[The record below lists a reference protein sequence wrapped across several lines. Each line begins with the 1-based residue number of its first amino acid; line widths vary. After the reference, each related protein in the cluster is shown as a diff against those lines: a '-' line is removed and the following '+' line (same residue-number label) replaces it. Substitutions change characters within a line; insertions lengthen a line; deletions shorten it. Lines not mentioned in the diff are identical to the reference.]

1 MKSDTKASRRSIRRH
16 LFAGV
21 AVAALLAGGV
31 GGWASATEF
40 AGAVIASGS
49 VVVDSNIKKVQH
61 LTGGIVGELRVHDG
75 DRVSV
80 GDVVVR
86 LDDTVTRAN
95 LAIVK
100 KGLDEL
106 VGRKAR
112 LESERDARQTI
123 KFPDE
128 LLARKGDPEVAH
140 VMGSESK
147 LFELRRSARQG
158 QKAQFRERI
167 DQLQEEARGLVAQ
180 QAAKDQE
187 LGLIGREL
195 AGVKELWAKNL
206 IQHTRLTAL
215 EREQARLQGE
225 RGQLIAGAAQIKGK
239 IAETELQIIQLDQDL
254 SSDVAK
260 ETREIEAKIG
270 EFVERKV
277 TAEDQ
282 LKRIE
287 IRAPQDGTVFQL
299 AVHTVGGV
307 VAPGDTI
314 MLIVPNADNL
324 IVEAKVN
331 PQDIDSAAARTE
343 GQVAILCVQPALNT
357 GDRGSPHP
365 HLGRYH
371 SRSTHRAEL
380 LRDPGRHV
388 ARGSRSARRSQTAAR
403 YAGRGLR
410 PDGRAHRPVLFDE
423 AAARPVH
430 ADVSR
435 EMS

>member
-1 MKSDTKASRRSIRRH
+1 MKNNPTVSRRSIRRH
-16 LFAGV
+16 LIAGV
-21 AVAALLAGGV
+21 AVVVLLAGGV
-31 GGWASATEF
+31 GGWASTTQF
-40 AGAVIASGS
+40 AGAVIAIGS
-49 VVVDSNIKKVQH
+49 LVVDSNIKKVQH

-75 DRVSV
+75 DRVNA

-112 LESERDARQTI
+112 LESERDGRQTI

-128 LLARKGDPEVAH
+128 MLARKSDPEVAH
-140 VMGSESK
+140 VIESESK

-167 DQLQEEARGLVAQ
+167 QQLQEEARGLVAQ
-180 QAAKDQE
+180 QGAKDQE

-195 AGVKELWAKNL
+195 AGVKELWSKNL
-206 IQHTRLTAL
+206 IQLTRLTAL
-215 EREQARLQGE
+215 EREEARLQGE
-225 RGQLIAGAAQIKGK
+225 RGQLIASAAQIKGK

-260 ETREIEAKIG
+260 EMREIEAKIG

-282 LKRIE
+282 LKRVD

-299 AVHTVGGV
+299 AVHTVGAG
-307 VAPGDTI
+307 G
-314 MLIVPNADNL
+314 
-324 IVEAKVN
+324 
-331 PQDIDSAAARTE
+331 
-343 GQVAILCVQPALNT
+343 
-357 GDRGSPHP
+357 GSI
-365 HLGRYH
+365 GW
-371 SRSTHRAEL
+371 
-380 LRDPGRHV
+380 RDPGGALRVGPDRDIRQTGV
-388 ARGSRSARRSQTAAR
+388 AGAVPVNNATLHADIIKISALGTNGTVNIGNGNVLNGVVVSVH
-403 YAGRGLR
+403 GVISGL
-410 PDGRAHRPVLFDE
+410 AVPVAL
-423 AAARPVH
+423 AAAMVL
-430 ADVSR
+430 VCL
-435 EMS
+435 

>member
-1 MKSDTKASRRSIRRH
+1 MSEDRSMQNDAAASRRSIRRH

-21 AVAALLAGGV
+21 AVVALLARGV

-40 AGAVIASGS
+40 AGAVIATGF

-61 LTGGIVGELRVHDG
+61 LTGGIVGELKVHDG
-75 DRVSV
+75 DRVSA

-86 LDDTVTRAN
+86 LDDTITRAN

-112 LESERDARQTI
+112 LESERDGRLTI
-123 KFPDE
+123 KFPDDM
-128 LLARKGDPEVAH
+128 LARLGDPEVAH
-140 VMGSESK
+140 VVESESK

-158 QKAQFRERI
+158 QKAQYRERI
-167 DQLQEEARGLVAQ
+167 AQLNEEARGLGAQ
-180 QAAKDQE
+180 QGAKDQE

-206 IQHTRLTAL
+206 IQLTRLTSL

-225 RGQLIAGAAQIKGK
+225 RGQLIASAAQIKGK
-239 IAETELQIIQLDQDL
+239 IAETELQIIQVDQDL

-299 AVHTVGGV
+299 
-307 VAPGDTI
+307 
-314 MLIVPNADNL
+314 
-324 IVEAKVN
+324 
-331 PQDIDSAAARTE
+331 R
-343 GQVAILCVQPALNT
+343 
-357 GDRGSPHP
+357 
-365 HLGRYH
+365 
-371 SRSTHRAEL
+371 
-380 LRDPGRHV
+380 
-388 ARGSRSARRSQTAAR
+388 
-403 YAGRGLR
+403 
-410 PDGRAHRPVLFDE
+410 
-423 AAARPVH
+423 
-430 ADVSR
+430 
-435 EMS
+435 

>member
-1 MKSDTKASRRSIRRH
+1 MQNDAAASRRSIRRH

-21 AVAALLAGGV
+21 AVVALLAGGV
-31 GGWASATEF
+31 GGWASTTQF
-40 AGAVIASGS
+40 AGAVIAIGS
-49 VVVDSNIKKVQH
+49 VVVDSNTKKVQH

-75 DRVSV
+75 DRVSA

-112 LESERDARQTI
+112 LESERDGRQTI

-128 LLARKGDPEVAH
+128 MLARKSDPDVAH
-140 VMGSESK
+140 VMESESK

-180 QAAKDQE
+180 QGAKDQE

-206 IQHTRLTAL
+206 IQLTRLTAL

-225 RGQLIAGAAQIKGK
+225 RGQLIATAAQIKGK
-239 IAETELQIIQLDQDL
+239 IAETELQIIQVDQDL

-260 ETREIEAKIG
+260 EMREIEAKIG

-314 MLIVPNADNL
+314 MLIVPHADNL

-331 PQDIDSAAARTE
+331 PQDIDQLQLGQKAMLRFSAFNQRTTPE
-343 GQVAILCVQPALNT
+343 IAGA
-357 GDRGSPHP
+357 
-365 HLGRYH
+365 
-371 SRSTHRAEL
+371 
-380 LRDPGRHV
+380 V
-388 ARGSRSARRSQTAAR
+388 ARISADTTTEQRTGQSYYLVRVAMPPQEVARLGEVKLLPGMPVEAFIQTGERTVLSYLMKPLHDQFMRS
-403 YAGRGLR
+403 
-410 PDGRAHRPVLFDE
+410 FKE
-423 AAARPVH
+423 K
-430 ADVSR
+430 
-435 EMS
+435 